1 MATSVTITPKFTLS
15 FIVLALGITALFIL
29 PIVPALLL
37 FLFGLFLIYQTATL
51 RIVFL
56 EDTFAVQRS
65 GRTLVDFPYAD
76 WFTWKILWPP
86 VPILLFFKEVKSIHF
101 IPMLFSPKE
110 LQENLERFIPLTQ
123 PTQRGK
129 AK

>member
-1 MATSVTITPKFTLS
+1 MKTMATPVSLTPNFTLS

-29 PIVPALLL
+29 PLVPAILLV
-37 FLFGLFLIYQTATL
+37 LFGIFLIYQTATL

-56 EDTFAVQRS
+56 ETTFAVQRS
-65 GRTLVDFPYAD
+65 GKTLVDFPYVD

-86 VPILLFFKEVKSIHF
+86 LPILLFFKEVKSIHF

-110 LQENLERFIPLTQ
+110 LRENLERFIPQ
-123 PTQRGK
+123 GG

>member
-1 MATSVTITPKFTLS
+1 MTMAEPVTLTPNFTLPLV
-15 FIVLALGITALFIL
+15 VLGLGILGLLVL
-29 PIVPALLL
+29 PLVPAILLV
-37 FLFGLFLIYQTATL
+37 LFGLFLIYQTATL

-56 EDTFAVQRS
+56 ETTFAVQRS
-65 GRTLVDFPYAD
+65 GKTLVDFPYVD

-110 LQENLERFIPLTQ
+110 LRENLERFIPQGGT
-123 PTQRGK
+123 K
-129 AK
+129 